1 MSSCL
6 LVTLVASPLSGVDYT
21 ELSID
26 ELMHVEISSVSRKY
40 ESLFN
45 APAAVHLISNEDV
58 KRSGMTQL
66 AETLRMSPGLHVGR
80 VDETN
85 VAVAARGF
93 NDVSSNKL
101 LVMIDGRTVYS
112 PLFSGVQWFDQQ
124 IVMEDLDRIEVI
136 RGPGASLWGANAVNG
151 VVNITTK
158 SAKDTVGGFGSI
170 LFGDYLEYQLEG
182 RQGLDLGDDRYIR
195 FYAKHFSQ
203 DQTESTSPLGGL
215 EDTIEQTL
223 VGFRYDWDGDDQ
235 GKLTIQGDFSYAET
249 NSVSDDYSLLPPYG
263 AEAFLEGHAH
273 AAYLLT
279 RWSRPVGDDGELSIQ
294 GYIDYKSDDAAFLSS
309 KQISV
314 DIDAQLSQVLN
325 EKNEMVT
332 GFGIR
337 HYDDNLE
344 NSERFEFLPS
354 EDHRWLLSAFVQN
367 EYKAIPDQLHL
378 TMGAKVEHSD
388 YVDFEFQPNLRVLYM
403 PEENQ
408 TIWASIARAA
418 RTPSRGERSAWIAGM
433 IIPPNPLSPL
443 PTKTRLQ
450 GNEGYESEDLVAF
463 EFGHR
468 ISSGEGL
475 SFDTALFY
483 NRYDN
488 LRSFEP
494 GGVTQVFSPVP
505 HNLFSTLVGNG
516 IRGST
521 QGAEIAL
528 NMQPSEKVRMQGT
541 VSYIDFRLDNK
552 AGSSDP
558 SSVAVYEGSTPKT
571 QLGLRVM
578 YDVSEDWSLD
588 VAGHHMSSLKHAGV
602 GSYTALDARL
612 AWRPNE
618 KLELSF
624 VGRDLLEYDHV
635 EFPPTFVG
643 GTLKEIPRSY
653 YLRANWNF

>member
-1 MSSCL
+1 M
-6 LVTLVASPLSGVDYT
+6 TLVGSPLSGIDYT

-26 ELMHVEISSVSRKY
+26 ELMHVKISSVSRKY
-40 ESLFN
+40 ESLIN
-45 APAAVHLISNEDV
+45 APAAIHLISNEDV

-158 SAKDTVGGFGSI
+158 SAKETVGGFGSI
-170 LFGDYLEYQLEG
+170 LLGDYLEYQVVG
-182 RQGLDLGDDRYIR
+182 RQGVDLGDDRYLR
-195 FYAKHFSQ
+195 VYAKHFSQ
-203 DQTESTSPLGGL
+203 DQTDSISPLGGL
-215 EDTIEQTL
+215 EHAIEQTL
-223 VGFRYDWDGDDQ
+223 VGFRFDKEGDGQ
-235 GKLTIQGDFSYAET
+235 GKLTIQGDYSYAET
-249 NSVSDDYSLLPPYG
+249 NSVSDSYSLVPPYG
-263 AEAFLEGHAH
+263 AEAFLEGESH
-273 AAYLLT
+273 AAYLLA
-279 RWSRPVGDDGELSIQ
+279 RWSRPAGNDGEFSIQ

-309 KQISV
+309 EQTTI
-314 DIDAQLSQVLN
+314 DIDSQLSHVLDD
-325 EKNEMVT
+325 KNEVVV
-332 GFGIR
+332 GFGVR
-337 HYDDNLE
+337 RYDDKLE
-344 NSERFEFLPS
+344 NSERFQFLPD
-354 EDHRWLLSAFVQN
+354 EDHRWLLSAFFQN
-367 EYKAIPDQLHL
+367 EYKAIPDKLHV
-378 TMGAKVEHSD
+378 TVGAKVENSD
-388 YVDFEFQPNLRVLYM
+388 YADFEFQPNLRVLYM

-433 IIPPNPLSPL
+433 IIPPNPMSPI
-443 PTKTRLQ
+443 PTKTILQ
-450 GNEGYESEDLVAF
+450 GNEGFDSEDLVAF

-468 ISSGEGL
+468 IASGEGL

-488 LRSFEP
+488 LRSLEP
-494 GGVTQVFSPVP
+494 GSISQVFSPVP
-505 HNLFSTLVGNG
+505 HNVFSTLVGNG
-516 IRGST
+516 IQGST
-521 QGAEIAL
+521 QGAEIAV

-541 VSYIDFRLDNK
+541 VTYIDFRLENK
-552 AGSSDP
+552 AGSIDTA
-558 SSVAVYEGSTPKT
+558 SVAAYEGSTPQT
-571 QLGLRVM
+571 QLGLRIL
-578 YDVSEDWSLD
+578 YDVSEDVSFDL
-588 VAGHHMSSLKHAGV
+588 AGHHSSSLSTPGI
-602 GSYTALDARL
+602 GSYTAVDARL
-612 AWRPNE
+612 AWRPNQN
-618 KLELSF
+618 LELSL
-624 VGRDLLEYDHV
+624 VGRDLLESDHV

-643 GTLKEIPRSY
+643 GTLKRIPRSY